1 MARVRPYLAVAAVY
15 RNEAV
20 YLREWIEFHRLVGVE
35 RFFLYNNRSTDDH
48 LTVLAPYIEE
58 GTVVLEDFLEPPPP
72 LLVKSCYQR
81 CVETHREDAR
91 WIAFIDLDEFLF
103 SPTGTPLPEILRDYE
118 YAPGV
123 AVNRMPFGPS
133 GHGVPPAGL
142 VIESYVRRPKV
153 VQTAIKSIVD
163 PSAVAQAEG
172 AHHFTYRDGRCAVDE
187 QHRRLDPEQ
196 EVPPEKARA
205 GKRPKTNAAFTES
218 LSMTR
223 LRVNHYATKSR
234 QEFVGKLDSPRPD
247 GGVDRKVADTDFHL
261 KRLDAE
267 PDDGSILR
275 FLPALREALEGHR
288 QEVG

>member
-1 MARVRPYLAVAAVY
+1 MARVKPYLAIGAIF

-35 RFFLYNNRSTDDH
+35 RFFLYNNLSTDDH
-48 LTVLAPYIEE
+48 GTVLAPYIES
-58 GTVVLEDFLEPPPP
+58 GTVVLEDFPEPPPP
-72 LLVKSCYQR
+72 LLVTACYQR
-81 CVETHREDAR
+81 CVETHRDDAR

-103 SPTGTPLPEILRDYE
+103 SPTGAPLPEILRDYE

-123 AVNRMPFGPS
+123 AANRMPFGPS
-133 GHGVPPAGL
+133 GHRTRPPGL

-163 PSAVAQAEG
+163 PTAVARSEG
-172 AHHFTYRDGRCAVDE
+172 AHYFTYEEGRCAVDE
-187 QHRRLDPEQ
+187 QHRVLDPERQ
-196 EVPPEKARA
+196 VPAELARA
-205 GKRPKTNAAFTES
+205 GKRPRTNAAFTES
-218 LSMTR
+218 LSMER

-234 QEFVGKLDSPRPD
+234 QEFVAKLDSPRPD

-261 KRLDAE
+261 RRLDAE
-267 PDDGSILR
+267 ADDGSIMQY
-275 FLPALREALEGHR
+275 LPALREALAGNR